1 MDVNNVNNTYGAN
14 AAYVYQKQTKA
25 TEETTSAKNTES
37 TKTADKDSGVVYEKS
52 SADRSAVIAQMKSD
66 AEQRTAQLRS
76 LVESMMKQQGA
87 QIGTADSMW
96 RFLAGGNFTVTAEAK
111 AQAQAAI
118 AEDGYYGVEQT
129 SQRIVD
135 FAKALTG
142 GDASKAEEMRKAF
155 EKGFKA
161 ATKSW
166 GRELP
171 SISKDT
177 YDAVMKK
184 FDEWVGAE
192 KDTDIET
199 GSEQ

>member
-1 MDVNNVNNTYGAN
+1 MDVNQVTKTS
-14 AAYVYQKQTKA
+14 AYDTSAYTQKAQTKPA
-25 TEETTSAKNTES
+25 EE
-37 TKTADKDSGVVYEKS
+37 TADKKKDSAGAVYEKS
-52 SADRSAVIAQMKSD
+52 DNSAIIARLKAD
-66 AEQRTAQLRS
+66 AEQRTSQLRTM
-76 LVESMMKQQGA
+76 VESMMRQQGQ

-129 SQRIVD
+129 SDRILE

-142 GDASKAEEMRKAF
+142 GDASKAEEMRAAF
-155 EKGFKA
+155 EKGFKL

-166 GRELP
+166 GQALP
-171 SISKDT
+171 DISQRT

-184 FDEWVGAE
+184 FDDWAGTAAKTEA
-192 KDTDIET
+192 DA
-199 GSEQ
+199 QA

>member
-1 MDVNNVNNTYGAN
+1 MTLHLGACVNTTIWAVTT
-14 AAYVYQKQTKA
+14 QKAQTKPA
-25 TEETTSAKNTES
+25 EE
-37 TKTADKDSGVVYEKS
+37 TADKKKDSAGAVYEKS
-52 SADRSAVIAQMKSD
+52 DNSAIIARLKAD
-66 AEQRTAQLRS
+66 AEQRTSQLRTM
-76 LVESMMKQQGA
+76 VESMMRQQGQ

-129 SQRIVD
+129 SDRILE

-142 GDASKAEEMRKAF
+142 GDASKAEEMRAAF
-155 EKGFKA
+155 EKGFKL

-166 GRELP
+166 GQALP
-171 SISKDT
+171 DISQRT

-184 FDEWVGAE
+184 FDDWAGTAAKTEA
-192 KDTDIET
+192 DA
-199 GSEQ
+199 QA

>member
-1 MDVNNVNNTYGAN
+1 MDVNQVTKTS
-14 AAYVYQKQTKA
+14 AYDTSAYTQKAQTKSA
-25 TEETTSAKNTES
+25 EE
-37 TKTADKDSGVVYEKS
+37 TADKKKDSAGAVYEKS
-52 SADRSAVIAQMKSD
+52 DNSAIIARLKAD
-66 AEQRTAQLRS
+66 AEQRTSQLRTM
-76 LVESMMKQQGA
+76 VESMMRQQGQ

-129 SQRIVD
+129 SDRILE

-142 GDASKAEEMRKAF
+142 GDASKAEEMRAAF
-155 EKGFKA
+155 EKGFKL

-166 GRELP
+166 GQKLP
-171 SISKDT
+171 DISQRT

-184 FDEWVGAE
+184 FDDWAGTAAKTE
-192 KDTDIET
+192 TDA
-199 GSEQ
+199 QA

>member
-1 MDVNNVNNTYGAN
+1 MDVNNIANAYGAN
-14 AAYVYQKQTKA
+14 AAYVSQKQEKA
-25 TEETTSAKNTES
+25 TEKTTAAKSTES

-52 SADRSAVIAQMKSD
+52 SADRSAIIAQLKSD

-76 LVESMMKQQGA
+76 LVENMMKQQGV

-155 EKGFKA
+155 EKGFRA

-171 SISKDT
+171 SISRDT

-184 FDEWVGAE
+184 FDEWVGAA

>member
-1 MDVNNVNNTYGAN
+1 MDVNQVTKTS
-14 AAYVYQKQTKA
+14 AYDTSAYTQKAQTKPA
-25 TEETTSAKNTES
+25 EE
-37 TKTADKDSGVVYEKS
+37 TADKKKDSAGAVYEKS
-52 SADRSAVIAQMKSD
+52 DNSAIIARLKAD
-66 AEQRTAQLRS
+66 AEQRTSQLRTM
-76 LVESMMKQQGA
+76 VESMMRQQGQ

-129 SQRIVD
+129 SDRILE

-142 GDASKAEEMRKAF
+142 GDASKTEEMRAAF
-155 EKGFKA
+155 EKGFKL

-166 GRELP
+166 GQALP
-171 SISKDT
+171 DISQRT

-184 FDEWVGAE
+184 FDDWAGTAAKTEA
-192 KDTDIET
+192 DA
-199 GSEQ
+199 QA